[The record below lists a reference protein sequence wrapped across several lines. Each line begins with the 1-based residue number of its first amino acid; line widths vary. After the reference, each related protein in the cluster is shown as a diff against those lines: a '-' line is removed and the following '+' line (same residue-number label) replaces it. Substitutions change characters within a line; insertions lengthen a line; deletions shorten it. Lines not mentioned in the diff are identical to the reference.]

1 MIEKDGIEKI
11 LGPGGRK
18 GAMTDILLKKI
29 EESADSVF
37 NEKDACRNYVYI
49 LQCRDNSLYT
59 GWTNDI
65 GKRLAAHNAGRGA
78 KYTRGRGPVHLVHL
92 EVFSSREEA
101 MKREVAIK
109 RLSAAKKREL
119 IAGRRVK
126 CCTGTE
132 KTDPDREKITKY
144 KK

>member
-11 LGPGGRK
+11 FGSGGRK

-29 EESADSVF
+29 EENADSVF

-101 MKREVAIK
+101 MKREQAIVRSEEK
-109 RLSAAKKREL
+109 RTHRRETCKVL
-119 IAGRRVK
+119 HRYGENRPGQR
-126 CCTGTE
+126 
-132 KTDPDREKITKY
+132 KITEY

>member
-1 MIEKDGIEKI
+1 
-11 LGPGGRK
+11 
-18 GAMTDILLKKI
+18 MTDILLKKI
-29 EESADSVF
+29 EENADSVF

-101 MKREVAIK
+101 MKREAAIK

-126 CCTGTE
+126 CCTGTK
-132 KTDPDREKITKY
+132 KTGPDREKITEY

>member
-11 LGPGGRK
+11 FGSGGRT

-29 EESADSVF
+29 EENADSVF

-92 EVFSSREEA
+92 EAFSSREEA
-101 MKREVAIK
+101 MKREAAI
-109 RLSAAKKREL
+109 
-119 IAGRRVK
+119 
-126 CCTGTE
+126 
-132 KTDPDREKITKY
+132 
-144 KK
+144 

>member
-11 LGPGGRK
+11 FGSGGRK

-29 EESADSVF
+29 EENADSVF

-65 GKRLAAHNAGRGA
+65 GKGRSIPG
-78 KYTRGRGPVHLVHL
+78 
-92 EVFSSREEA
+92 EED
-101 MKREVAIK
+101 RCIWYIWRFFPPE
-109 RLSAAKKREL
+109 KKR
-119 IAGRRVK
+119 
-126 CCTGTE
+126 
-132 KTDPDREKITKY
+132 
-144 KK
+144 

>member
-11 LGPGGRK
+11 FGSGGRK

-29 EESADSVF
+29 EENADSVF

-101 MKREVAIK
+101 MKREAAIK

-119 IAGRRVK
+119 IAGRTCKVLHRY
-126 CCTGTE
+126 GE
-132 KTDPDREKITKY
+132 NRPGQRKITEY